1 MERVKGLPAVTPE
14 FTSSEEIAD
23 KVREL
28 ILTGHFT
35 PGEQVN
41 EVHLANHLNLSRNP
55 LREALQRLSQEGLLT
70 SKRNRGLFMIE
81 LTKADVG
88 EIYRTREL
96 LEVTAAEGITSR
108 STKRRR
114 EASARLVKIAML
126 LPEPTAVRDWASI
139 CRLDL
144 RFHTTLVAEAG
155 NSRLLRSYITLAAES
170 LICMRDL
177 EGSYPTP
184 HAWRDDHLAIAGMI
198 ASGSMDEVR
207 SVLRQHLSAP

>member
-1 MERVKGLPAVTPE
+1 MERVKRLPAITPE
-14 FTSSEEIAD
+14 STGSAEIAD

-41 EVHLANHLNLSRNP
+41 EVHLASQLNLSRTP

-70 SKRNRGLFMIE
+70 GKRNRGLFMIE
-81 LTKADVG
+81 LTKDDVG

-96 LEVTAAEGITSR
+96 LELTAAETITSR
-108 STKRRR
+108 SAKRRQ
-114 EASARLVKIAML
+114 EVSARLVKIAML
-126 LPEPTAVRDWASI
+126 LPEATAARDWASI

-144 RFHTTLVAEAG
+144 RFHTKLVAEAG
-155 NSRLLRSYITLAAES
+155 NSRLFRAYTTLAAES

-184 HAWRDDHLAIAGMI
+184 GAWRDDHLAIAGMI

-207 SVLRQHLSAP
+207 SVLRKHLSAP